1 MSRRTMQRV
10 ECDRLRGNS
19 LTKIAV
25 VGKGHHGMP
34 VAFRRQG
41 VEQVDHAVFHATG
54 VEAVDDM
61 HDVCGHRPSTLSSA
75 PPIAGLMS
83 AAKRARVAAAGSSS
97 DSSYEGEN
105 STRR

>member
-1 MSRRTMQRV
+1 MSRRTMQRM
-10 ECDRLRGNS
+10 EFYRLRGNS
-19 LTKIAV
+19 LAEIAV
-25 VGKGHHGMP
+25 VGQRHHGVP
-34 VAFRRQG
+34 VMFRRQG

-83 AAKRARVAAAGSSS
+83 AAKRARVAAADSNS
-97 DSSYEGEN
+97 DSSN
-105 STRR
+105 AVAINTA